1 MLVVDDR
8 LAAHLPA
15 NVVLVDVGRNLV
27 GPVHEVAIGVGAL
40 EEGMLIPIR
49 IDGRLQ
55 GVLVPLA
62 ICCHHARTLNL
73 GGREDVGGELVHHVE
88 DASAEELPNLL
99 FVGPRVLL
107 GDLFGGLDPVDV
119 AGSIS
124 LGALFPLYGADFLA
138 DVVPGL
144 DVQLIGA
151 LGVARFGDNMVT
163 DPAHLG
169 LAPEGLDAQALLVG
183 VVVVYRDDPGSR
195 LLVVVRVEVGH
206 RLSLLVIIVGAADA
220 DSCARLSVKRRGQ
233 CRV

>member
-1 MLVVDDR
+1 MKFCG
-8 LAAHLPA
+8 AHLPA
-15 NVVLVDVGRNLV
+15 DVVLVDVGRDLV
-27 GPVHEVAIGVGAL
+27 SPIHEVVIGVGAL

-88 DASAEELPNLL
+88 DAGAEELPDL
-99 FVGPRVLL
+99 FYVGARVLL

-119 AGSIS
+119 AGSVS

-144 DVQLIGA
+144 DV
-151 LGVARFGDNMVT
+151 R
-163 DPAHLG
+163 
-169 LAPEGLDAQALLVG
+169 
-183 VVVVYRDDPGSR
+183 
-195 LLVVVRVEVGH
+195 
-206 RLSLLVIIVGAADA
+206 
-220 DSCARLSVKRRGQ
+220 
-233 CRV
+233 

>member
-15 NVVLVDVGRNLV
+15 DVVLVDVGRDLV
-27 GPVHEVAIGVGAL
+27 SPIHEVVIGVGAL
-40 EEGMLIPIR
+40 EEGMLIPVR

-88 DASAEELPNLL
+88 DAGAEELPDLF
-99 FVGPRVLL
+99 FVGARVLL

-119 AGSIS
+119 AGSVS

-151 LGVARFGDNMVT
+151 LGVARFGDHMMT
-163 DPAHLG
+163 DPTHLG

-183 VVVVYRDDPGSR
+183 VVVVYRDDPRSR
-195 LLVVVRVEVGH
+195 LLGVVRVEVGNG
-206 RLSLLVIIVGAADA
+206 LSLLVIIVGAANA
-220 DSCARLSVKRRGQ
+220 DGCARLSVERG
-233 CRV
+233 